1 MIVVNLQDALHTM
14 AHGQELLEHI
24 SELSAIIGRK
34 YDHIDLN
41 TDEVEGEPDITI
53 YWMYNEKQDAVALQH
68 TEDEPT
74 IIVVEKVPDYP
85 AGALARSVS
94 PELFL
99 AQLRGLGWAEI
110 QFDLAG

>member
-24 SELSAIIGRK
+24 S
-34 YDHIDLN
+34 
-41 TDEVEGEPDITI
+41 
-53 YWMYNEKQDAVALQH
+53 DAVALQH

-74 IIVVEKVPDYP
+74 VIVVEKVPDYP

>member
-14 AHGQELLEHI
+14 GGGQNLMEYV
-24 SELSAIIGRK
+24 SELSAIMGRK
-34 YDHIDLN
+34 YDQLDLN
-41 TDEVEGEPDITI
+41 LDEDENFPDIEVS
-53 YWMYNEKQDAVALQH
+53 WLRHDKAFVSLQY

-74 IIVVEKVPDYP
+74 IIVVEKASDYP
-85 AGALARSVS
+85 AGALARSPS

-99 AQLRGLGWAEI
+99 AQLQRLGWAEI